1 MKKIKKCPAGHFYD
15 SKLEEC
21 PYCNGRTLDD
31 DLASLIKKKI
41 RFPKDMAMC
50 YRVGNHNI

>member
-1 MKKIKKCPAGHFYD
+1 MKKIKKCPNGHFYD
-15 SKLEEC
+15 SKEEEC